1 MIFVTRSP
9 SQSVYIALGPD
20 VDPGTPV
27 GEIFKD
33 GPIRLRVVTA
43 HGSQVRLGVD
53 LPPLL
58 EMRREAQPANGLPP
72 DLP

>member
-20 VDPGTPV
+20 VDPATPV
-27 GEIFKD
+27 GEIFKG

-43 HGSQVRLGVD
+43 HGSQVRLGVE

-58 EMRREAQPANGLPP
+58 EMRREAQPEDTLPS